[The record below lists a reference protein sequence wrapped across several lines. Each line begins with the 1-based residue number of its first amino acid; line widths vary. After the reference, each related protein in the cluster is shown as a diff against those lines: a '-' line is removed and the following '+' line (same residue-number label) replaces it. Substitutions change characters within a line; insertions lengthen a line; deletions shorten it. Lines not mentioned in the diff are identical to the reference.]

1 MFADGPFS
9 SLTFSTESQYV
20 IFIDIRNVKLTT
32 KVTNSNDGKTIS
44 IDVNK
49 DKPILR
55 TRVVVSEKVKT
66 IELSKNNYKIRTK
79 VEKARTIKT
88 GVNMIEESEKPVIM
102 ENQNE
107 F

>member
-9 SLTFSTESQYV
+9 SLTFSAESQYV

-32 KVTNSNDGKTIS
+32 RVTNNNDGKTIS
-44 IDVNK
+44 IDINK
-49 DKPILR
+49 NKPILR
-55 TRVVVSEKVKT
+55 TRVTVGEKVKT
-66 IELSKNNYKIRTK
+66 IELSKTSYKIRTK
-79 VEKARTIKT
+79 VEKVRTIKT

-107 F
+107 L